1 MARELSNQ
9 VYIEMQPINFV
20 LLWHMHQPDYR
31 NYETGEF
38 MLPWVY
44 LHAIKDY
51 TDMVSHLEAHPSMKA
66 VVNFVP
72 VLLDQLEDY
81 AAQFAMGRIRDPLLR
96 LLAMPDLEQASTSD
110 RLRVF
115 DSCFRSNHVTM
126 MQPYPAYKRLYDMHE
141 TLRGHGEAELAYLSA
156 QYLADLLVWYHLAW
170 TGESVRRTNET
181 VVRLMTQGGGF
192 SHADRMQLLNLIGEL
207 IQGLIP
213 RYRKLAESGQI
224 ELSTTPHY
232 HPLAPLLIDFSSARD
247 SIPDAN
253 LPAEPAYPGGRG
265 RVAFHL
271 ASAIESHTRRFGMR
285 PGGVWPAE
293 GAVSAP
299 FLEILA
305 EHGCQWSASG
315 EAVLANSLRHSYANQ
330 HLQDRGRY
338 LYRPYRVQGNA
349 DSVTCFFRDEKLSD
363 MIGFEYAKWFGRDA
377 AEHLVHSLEDIGRN
391 ALPGENPVVSVILDG
406 ENAWEYYPYNGY
418 YFLNDLYEIL
428 ENHAS
433 IDVTTYRDYIAS
445 MKHIDTAVLPV
456 LAAGSWVYGTFS
468 TWIGDRDKNHA
479 WDLLCAAK
487 HSYDLVM
494 QSGRLTGEEKAKAE
508 RQLASCESSDWF
520 WWLGDYNPPYVV
532 SSFDRLFRDNLANL
546 YCLLKL
552 PVPVTVLQPISQS
565 GGISESG
572 GGTPE
577 SAGVMRRAS

>member
-1 MARELSNQ
+1 
-9 VYIEMQPINFV
+9 MQPLNFI

-51 TDMVSHLEAHPSMKA
+51 SDMVSHLEAHPSMKA

-81 AAQFAMGRIRDPLLR
+81 AAQFAMGQLRDPLLR
-96 LLAMPDLEQASTSD
+96 LLATPDLEQVSTRD
-110 RLRVF
+110 RLRAF

-126 MQPYPAYKRLYDMHE
+126 MQPYPAYKRLHDMHE
-141 TLRGHGEAELAYLSA
+141 ALRERGEAELAYLSG
-156 QYLADLLVWYHLAW
+156 QYLSDLLVWYHLAW
-170 TGESVRRTNET
+170 TGESVRRDNEA
-181 VVRLMTQGGGF
+181 VVRLMTQGRGF
-192 SHADRMQLLNLIGEL
+192 SYADRKQLLDVIGEL

-247 SIPDAN
+247 SEPGSN
-253 LPAEPAYPGGRG
+253 LPMETIYPGGKS
-265 RVAFHL
+265 RVARQL
-271 ASAIESHTRRFGMR
+271 DSAIESHVRRFGITPR
-285 PGGVWPAE
+285 GIWPAE
-293 GAVSAP
+293 GAISAP
-299 FLEILA
+299 LLEILA
-305 EHGCQWSASG
+305 DHGCQWSASG
-315 EAVLANSLRHSYANQ
+315 EGVLANSLQMSNAPEP
-330 HLQDRGRY
+330 LPERGRY
-338 LYRPYRVQGNA
+338 LYRPYRVEGGA
-349 DSVTCFFRDEKLSD
+349 GGVTCFFRDEKLSD
-363 MIGFEYAKWFGRDA
+363 MIGFEYSKWFGRDA

-391 ALPGENPVVSVILDG
+391 ATPGENPVVSVILDG

-428 ENHAS
+428 ENHDS
-433 IDVTTYRDYIAS
+433 IRVTTYQDYLA
-445 MKHIDTAVLPV
+445 TAKQVDVVTLPV
-456 LAAGSWVYGTFS
+456 LAAGSWVYGSFS
-468 TWIGDRDKNHA
+468 TWIGDRDKNCA

-494 QSGRLTGEEKAKAE
+494 QSGRLTDEEKAKAE

-532 SSFDRLFRDNLANL
+532 SSFDQLFRDNLANL
-546 YCLLKL
+546 YGLLKL
-552 PVPVTVLQPISQS
+552 PVPETVREPISQ
-565 GGISESG
+565 GGDAHELG
-572 GGTPE
+572 G
-577 SAGVMRRAS
+577 AMRRAS

>member
-1 MARELSNQ
+1 MTRELSNQ

-51 TDMVSHLEAHPSMKA
+51 TDMVCHFEAHPSMKA

-81 AAQFAMGRIRDPLLR
+81 AAQFAMGEIRDPLLR

-141 TLRGHGEAELAYLSA
+141 TLRGYGEAELAYLSA

-181 VVRLMTQGGGF
+181 VVRLMTQGGSF

-247 SIPDAN
+247 SMPHAN
-253 LPAEPAYPGGRG
+253 LPVEPAYPGGRG

-293 GAVSAP
+293 GAVSTP
-299 FLEILA
+299 LLEITA
-305 EHGCQWSASG
+305 EHDCQWSASG
-315 EAVLANSLRHSYANQ
+315 EAVLANSLRHSYPDQ
-330 HLQDRGRY
+330 HLPERGRY
-338 LYRPYRVQGNA
+338 LYRPYRIQGKA

-428 ENHAS
+428 ANHAS
-433 IDVTTYRDYIAS
+433 IHVTTYRDYIAS

-494 QSGRLTGEEKAKAE
+494 QSGRLTNEEKVKAE

-552 PVPVTVLQPISQS
+552 PVPVIVLQPISQS

-572 GGTPE
+572 SGTPE

>member
-1 MARELSNQ
+1 
-9 VYIEMQPINFV
+9 MQPINFI

-38 MLPWVY
+38 TLPWVY
-44 LHAIKDY
+44 LHAMKDY
-51 TDMVSHLEAHPSMKA
+51 TDMAAHLEAHPSMKA

-81 AAQFAMGRIRDPLLR
+81 AAQFASGQIRDPLLR
-96 LLAMPDLEQASTSD
+96 LLGMPDLEQVSASD

-126 MQPYPAYKRLYDMHE
+126 MQPYPAYKRLHDMHE
-141 TLRGHGEAELAYLSA
+141 TLRGRGEAELAYLSG

-170 TGESVRRTNET
+170 TGESVRRNNEA
-181 VVRLMTQGGGF
+181 VVRLMTQCRGF
-192 SHADRMQLLNLIGEL
+192 SHADRVQLLDLIGEL

-232 HPLAPLLIDFSSARD
+232 HPIAPLLIDFSCARD
-247 SIPDAN
+247 SIPDEN
-253 LPAEPAYPGGRG
+253 LPMEAVYPGGRS
-265 RVAFHL
+265 RVAFQL
-271 ASAIESHTRRFGMR
+271 ESAIESHTRRFGIR
-285 PGGVWPAE
+285 PCGVWPAE
-293 GAVSAP
+293 GGISTP

-315 EAVLANSLRHSYANQ
+315 EGVLANSLHDSYPDK
-330 HLQDRGRY
+330 HLPERARY
-338 LYRPYRVQGNA
+338 LYRPYRVRGKA
-349 DSVTCFFRDEKLSD
+349 DSVTCFFRDERISD

-377 AEHLVHSLEDIGRN
+377 AEHLAHSLEDIGN
-391 ALPGENPVVSVILDG
+391 HALPEENPVVSVILDG

-418 YFLNDLYEIL
+418 YFLDDLYGIL

-433 IDVTTYRDYIAS
+433 IRTTTYRDYIAS
-445 MKHIDTAVLPV
+445 IKHADATVLPV

-494 QSGRLTGEEKAKAE
+494 QSGRLTDEEKAKAE
-508 RQLASCESSDWF
+508 QQLASCESSDWF

-532 SSFDRLFRDNLANL
+532 SSFDQLFRDNLANL
-546 YCLLKL
+546 YGLLKL
-552 PVPVTVLQPISQS
+552 PVPAAVHEPISQGS
-565 GGISESG
+565 GEPESG
-572 GGTPE
+572 
-577 SAGVMRRAS
+577 GVMRRAS